1 MIGIDGNA
9 EWYVATSTEPESFVV
24 KSALG
29 GDGIQC
35 TSPLGAFFFDDGVPV
50 EQVEVNI
57 FDRFPLP
64 YSLELR

>member
-1 MIGIDGNA
+1 MGRDGNA
-9 EWYVATSTEPESFVV
+9 EWYVATSTEPEPFVAE
-24 KSALG
+24 SALS
-29 GDGIQC
+29 GDEIKC
-35 TSPLGAFFFDDGVPV
+35 TSGSSFFDDGVPA